1 MTNQVSI
8 SGVLVD
14 KQPLRYTPAG
24 IPLLSF
30 TLRHQSEQIEAGM
43 RRQVMCEMLVMA
55 LADLAVQAEKIAEGC
70 QIQASGFIAKRS
82 MKSTQL
88 VLHVNKIEH

>member
-1 MTNQVSI
+1 
-8 SGVLVD
+8 
-14 KQPLRYTPAG
+14 
-24 IPLLSF
+24 
-30 TLRHQSEQIEAGM
+30 M

>member
-8 SGVLVD
+8 SGALVN

-30 TLRHQSEQIEAGM
+30 AIRHQSEQVEAGM
-43 RRQVMCEMLVMA
+43 RRQVMCEVAVMA
-55 LADLAVQAEKIAEGC
+55 LAEWALLAEKIAEG
-70 QIQASGFIAKRS
+70 ASIRATGFLAKRS

-88 VLHVNKIEH
+88 VLHVNRIEH

>member
-1 MTNQVSI
+1 VTNQVSI

-30 TLRHQSEQIEAGM
+30 VIRHQSEQIEAGM
-43 RRQVMCEMLVMA
+43 RRQVVCEIVVMA
-55 LADLAVQAEKIAEGC
+55 LADLALQAEKIAEGS
-70 QIQASGFIAKRS
+70 QVSASGFIAKRS

-88 VLHVNKIEH
+88 VLHVNRIEH

>member
-1 MTNQVSI
+1 MTNQVLI

-30 TLRHQSEQIEAGM
+30 VIRHQSEQIEAGM
-43 RRQVMCEMLVMA
+43 RRQVMCEILVMA
-55 LADLAVQAEKIAEGC
+55 LADMALTAEKIAEGS
-70 QIQASGFIAKRS
+70 QVKVAGFIAKRS